1 MASGTQIY
9 HAPPSDCFDWSAA
22 LAESVRSPAELCRLL
37 ELDPALAAEAE
48 AAGSFSLLVPQPFLA
63 RICRGDPSDPLL
75 LQVLPRAAETTS
87 STGYSLDP
95 LGEADA
101 LNGLGLLR
109 KYQGR
114 SLIVAT
120 GACSVHCRFC
130 FRRHFPYGL
139 SRPGA
144 IVLPS
149 PPRCNGGAFD
159 DTQDSSNDDC
169 RGTLAD
175 ALPKIAADRTIHEVI
190 LSGGDPLMLSDEKL
204 AVFADLLAE
213 IPHVRRLRVH
223 SRMPIMIPQRVN
235 DALLL
240 WLRGSRLSPI
250 LVVHVNHPAE
260 IDRSVAEA
268 FDRLIDAGIPVLS
281 QSVLLRGVNDR
292 VEVLTALFERLADL
306 RVIPYYL
313 HQLDA
318 VAGAAHFEVPVSTGA
333 ALMAELRA
341 RLPGYAVPRYVR
353 ETLGATHKEVLA

>member
-22 LAESVRSPAELCRLL
+22 LTESVRSPAELCRLL

-48 AAGSFSLLVPQPFLA
+48 AAAGSFSLIVPQPFLA

-101 LNGLGLLR
+101 LDGLGLLR
-109 KYQGR
+109 KYRGR

-149 PPRCNGGAFD
+149 PPPLQWGG
-159 DTQDSSNDDC
+159 
-169 RGTLAD
+169 RL
-175 ALPKIAADRTIHEVI
+175 TIRRI
-190 LSGGDPLMLSDEKL
+190 LQTT
-204 AVFADLLAE
+204 
-213 IPHVRRLRVH
+213 I
-223 SRMPIMIPQRVN
+223 
-235 DALLL
+235 
-240 WLRGSRLSPI
+240 
-250 LVVHVNHPAE
+250 
-260 IDRSVAEA
+260 VAE
-268 FDRLIDAGIPVLS
+268 PWPMPCPK
-281 QSVLLRGVNDR
+281 LRPIAR
-292 VEVLTALFERLADL
+292 FTRSSS
-306 RVIPYYL
+306 
-313 HQLDA
+313 
-318 VAGAAHFEVPVSTGA
+318 AA
-333 ALMAELRA
+333 
-341 RLPGYAVPRYVR
+341 
-353 ETLGATHKEVLA
+353 ATR